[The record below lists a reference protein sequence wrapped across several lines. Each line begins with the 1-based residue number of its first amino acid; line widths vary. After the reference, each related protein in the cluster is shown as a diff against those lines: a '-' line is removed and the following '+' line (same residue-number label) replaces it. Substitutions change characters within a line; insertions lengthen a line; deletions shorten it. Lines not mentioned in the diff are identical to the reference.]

1 MAGGLF
7 YRNGDVMVR
16 YAAVENHHGDDY
28 VAEIYSD
35 EDIEFI
41 EEVCEICFDYDCVL
55 GVYDTREEAKKHLQ

>member
-1 MAGGLF
+1 
-7 YRNGDVMVR
+7 MVR

-55 GVYDTREEAKKHLQ
+55 GVYDTRVEAENHLY